1 MTASPTTSRVSP
13 RRILSKRA
21 ATRRVWSVI
30 GSYAGALAVAV
41 MVFGPLYWMV
51 ITALKSTG
59 EVFTSPPRWFPEA
72 PSFQNFIDALDPA
85 FLQFLGNSL
94 LVSFATAVV
103 CIVLAILASYTIS
116 RPKGRSGKSII
127 VVVLVSQLLPPA
139 VLLVP
144 LYRSAENL
152 GLLNS
157 HVGLVIAYLTFTLP
171 VAIWLLHGFIS
182 AIPAELE
189 ESARVDGLSSF
200 RAFFTV
206 IIPLARP
213 GIAATAAYIFFT
225 AWQDFMF
232 ALVFLT
238 DEDKRTLPLGVLGY
252 IGQYTV
258 DWGQLMA
265 ASTLLLIPIIV
276 IFALVQKQFIAGL
289 TAGAVKG

>member
-1 MTASPTTSRVSP
+1 MTTTTFGTSGRWGIA
-13 RRILSKRA
+13 RTRLLSY
-21 ATRRVWSVI
+21 
-30 GSYAGALAVAV
+30 GGGLAVAV
-41 MVFGPLYWMV
+41 IVFGPIYWMV
-51 ITALKSTG
+51 LTAFKPKA
-59 EVFTSPPRWFPEA
+59 EVFSSPPRWFPSELT
-72 PSFQNFIDALDPA
+72 FQNFIDALDPA

-94 LVSFATAVV
+94 IVSLATAVACV
-103 CIVLAILASYTIS
+103 VLAVLASYTVS
-116 RPKGRSGKSII
+116 RPSGKSGKSVI

-144 LYRSAENL
+144 LYRSAESL

-157 HVGLVIAYLTFTLP
+157 LGGLILAYLTFTLP

-182 AIPAELE
+182 SIPAELHE
-189 ESARVDGLSSF
+189 AAMVDGMSSF

-206 IIPLARP
+206 IVPLARP
-213 GIAATAAYIFFT
+213 GIAATGAYIFFT

-265 ASTLLLIPIIV
+265 ASTLLLIPIIL

>member
-1 MTASPTTSRVSP
+1 MTATQLIAHP
-13 RRILSKRA
+13 RARRA
-21 ATRRVWSVI
+21 WSVV
-30 GSYAGALAVAV
+30 GSYGGALLIAVI
-41 MVFGPLYWMV
+41 VFGPLYWMLM
-51 ITALKSTG
+51 TAIKPRA
-59 EVFTSPPRWFPEA
+59 EVFTSPPRWFPEN
-72 PSFQNFIDALDPA
+72 PTLENFITAMDPE
-85 FLQFLGNSL
+85 FLRFLGNSL
-94 LVSFATAVV
+94 LVSLMTTLV
-103 CIVLAILASYTIS
+103 CILLAVLASYTIS
-116 RPKGRSGKSII
+116 RPSGKSGKSVI

-144 LYRSAENL
+144 LYSSAQSL

-157 HVGLVIAYLTFTLP
+157 YAGLVIAYLTFTLP

-182 AIPAELE
+182 SIPAELE
-189 ESARVDGLSSF
+189 ESARVDGMTPF
-200 RAFFTV
+200 RAFFAV

-225 AWQDFMF
+225 TWQDFMF

-238 DEDKRTLPLGVLGY
+238 DADKRTLPLGLLGY

-265 ASTLLLIPIIV
+265 ASTMLLIPILV
-276 IFALVQKQFIAGL
+276 IFGLVQKQFIAGL

>member
-1 MTASPTTSRVSP
+1 MNTTARSP
-13 RRILSKRA
+13 RRARTFRTRLASYGGA
-21 ATRRVWSVI
+21 A
-30 GSYAGALAVAV
+30 AVAV
-41 MVFGPLYWMV
+41 LVFGPIYWMV
-51 ITALKSTG
+51 LTAFKPKA
-59 EVFTSPPRWFPEA
+59 EVFTSPPTWIPKE
-72 PSFQNFIDALDPA
+72 PTLQNFVDALDPA
-85 FLQFLGNSL
+85 FLRFLGNSL
-94 LVSFATAVV
+94 LVSLATAVV
-103 CIVLAILASYTIS
+103 CVILAVLASYAVS
-116 RPKGRSGKSII
+116 RPAGKSGKSVI

-144 LYRSAENL
+144 LYRSAESL
-152 GLLNS
+152 GILNS
-157 HVGLVIAYLTFTLP
+157 HFGLVIAYLTFTLP

-182 AIPAELE
+182 SIPAELE
-189 ESARVDGLSSF
+189 EAAMVDGMSSF

-206 IIPLARP
+206 IVPLARP
-213 GIAATAAYIFFT
+213 GIAATGAYIFFT

-265 ASTLLLIPIIV
+265 ASTLLIIPIIL

>member
-1 MTASPTTSRVSP
+1 VTSSQLTSRADSSARARKARSALVSY
-13 RRILSKRA
+13 
-21 ATRRVWSVI
+21 
-30 GSYAGALAVAV
+30 GGALLIAIV
-41 MVFGPLYWMV
+41 VFGPLYWMF
-51 ITALKSTG
+51 ITAIKPNVEL
-59 EVFTSPPRWFPEA
+59 FTSPPRWFPND
-72 PSFQNFIDALDPA
+72 PTLQNFVDVLDPA
-85 FLQFLGNSL
+85 FLQLLGNSL
-94 LVSFATAVV
+94 LVAGATTAV
-103 CIVLAILASYTIS
+103 CISLAVLASYTIS
-116 RPKGRSGKSII
+116 RPSGKSGKSVI

-144 LYRSAENL
+144 LYRSAESL
-152 GLLNS
+152 GLLDS
-157 HVGLVIAYLTFTLP
+157 HAGLIIAYLTFTLP
-171 VAIWLLHGFIS
+171 VAIWLLHGFITS
-182 AIPAELE
+182 IPVELE

-200 RAFFTV
+200 RAYFTV

-252 IGQYTV
+252 IGQYTIN
-258 DWGQLMA
+258 WGQLMA
-265 ASTLLLIPIIV
+265 ASILLLIPILV

>member
-1 MTASPTTSRVSP
+1 M
-13 RRILSKRA
+13 LL
-21 ATRRVWSVI
+21 
-30 GSYAGALAVAV
+30 ALV
-41 MVFGPLYWMV
+41 VFGPVYWM
-51 ITALKSTG
+51 IMTAFKPAA
-59 EVFTSPPRWFPEA
+59 EVFTSPPRWFPLA
-72 PSFQNFIDALDPA
+72 PTIQNFVDVVDPTFVQWLASSLIVSLGTTALCI
-85 FLQFLGNSL
+85 FL
-94 LVSFATAVV
+94 AV
-103 CIVLAILASYTIS
+103 LASYTIS
-116 RPKGRSGKSII
+116 RPSGKSGKTVI

-144 LYRSAENL
+144 LYRSAQTL
-152 GLLNS
+152 GLLDS
-157 HVGLVIAYLTFTLP
+157 HGGLILAYMAFTLP

-200 RAFFTV
+200 RAYFMV

-238 DEDKRTLPLGVLGY
+238 DEGKRTLPLGVLGF

-265 ASTLLLIPIIV
+265 ASTLLLIPV
-276 IFALVQKQFIAGL
+276 VLIFAIVQKQFIAGL

>member
-1 MTASPTTSRVSP
+1 MPQSLRA
-13 RRILSKRA
+13 RRIWSSALS
-21 ATRRVWSVI
+21 
-30 GSYAGALAVAV
+30 YLGALAVV
-41 MVFGPLYWMV
+41 VVVFGPLYWML
-51 ITALKSTG
+51 ITALKPHA
-59 EVFTSPPRWFPEA
+59 EVFTSPPRWLP
-72 PSFQNFIDALDPA
+72 QNPTLDNFAKAMNPQ

-94 LVSFATAVV
+94 LVSLATTIV
-103 CIVLAILASYTIS
+103 CIGLAVLASYTIS
-116 RPKGRSGKSII
+116 RPSGRSGRSVI
-127 VVVLVSQLLPPA
+127 VVVLISQLLPPA

-144 LYRSAENL
+144 LYRSAESL

-157 HVGLVIAYLTFTLP
+157 YAGLVIAYLTFTLP

-182 AIPAELE
+182 SIPAELE

-200 RAFFTV
+200 RAYFSV
-206 IIPLARP
+206 IVPLARP

-225 AWQDFMF
+225 VWQDFMF

-238 DEDKRTLPLGVLGY
+238 DQDKRTLPLGLLGY

-265 ASTLLLIPIIV
+265 ASILLLLPILV